1 MGSRHI
7 RTYKFDR
14 LVRRVSVKV
23 IACMSI
29 EKLIERANDIED
41 MLQEGSKTPYYTNLL
56 FIQVFPEQ
64 FSHAA
69 RACCDVITGKV
80 YCLCL

>member
-1 MGSRHI
+1 MRSRHI

-23 IACMSI
+23 IACMSN

-41 MLQEGSKTPYYTNLL
+41 MLQRRFEISLLYKFAVYTSL
-56 FIQVFPEQ
+56 
-64 FSHAA
+64 S
-69 RACCDVITGKV
+69 
-80 YCLCL
+80 

>member
-1 MGSRHI
+1 MRSRHI

-56 FIQVFPEQ
+56 FIQVVRDQ
-64 FSHAA
+64 FSRTA
-69 RACCDVITGKV
+69 
-80 YCLCL
+80 YMCLFISNDIFWLA

>member
-1 MGSRHI
+1 MRSRHI

-56 FIQVFPEQ
+56 FIQVVRDQ
-64 FSHAA
+64 FSRTAYTC
-69 RACCDVITGKV
+69 AC
-80 YCLCL
+80 L

>member
-1 MGSRHI
+1 MRSRHI

-56 FIQVFPEQ
+56 FIQVVCDQ
-64 FSHAA
+64 FSRAA
-69 RACCDVITGKV
+69 YMRLFISNDIFWLA
-80 YCLCL
+80 

>member
-1 MGSRHI
+1 MRSRHI

-56 FIQVFPEQ
+56 FIQVVRDQ
-64 FSHAA
+64 FSRAA
-69 RACCDVITGKV
+69 YMRLFISNDIFWLA
-80 YCLCL
+80 